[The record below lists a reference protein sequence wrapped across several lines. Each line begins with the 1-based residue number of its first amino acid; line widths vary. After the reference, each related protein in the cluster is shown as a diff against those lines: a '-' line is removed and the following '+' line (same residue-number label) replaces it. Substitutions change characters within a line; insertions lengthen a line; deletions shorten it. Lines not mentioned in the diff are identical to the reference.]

1 MCHLLQ
7 GQQGPW
13 FLAMLPLLSMTNTQ
27 TENLLWDHKGV
38 TIIQIDL
45 TARIPNF
52 MVMLWTSAT
61 NFMDILQVIRMSG
74 GPSSATQ
81 HRAYTLDHI
90 YDSKKDSVE
99 SVDEFVQRPR
109 PDQHDKLTSLL
120 TPWVDNTNSSSLNV
134 STSNCHTCIC
144 FSTIITSS
152 MVSVQLWIVDS
163 GATRHICS
171 QANLFV
177 TLDPIDHT
185 TVHFPDNS

>member
-1 MCHLLQ
+1 
-7 GQQGPW
+7 
-13 FLAMLPLLSMTNTQ
+13 
-27 TENLLWDHKGV
+27 
-38 TIIQIDL
+38 
-45 TARIPNF
+45 

-120 TPWVDNTNSSSLNV
+120 TP
-134 STSNCHTCIC
+134 
-144 FSTIITSS
+144 
-152 MVSVQLWIVDS
+152 
-163 GATRHICS
+163 
-171 QANLFV
+171 
-177 TLDPIDHT
+177 
-185 TVHFPDNS
+185 